1 MIKWVCYLVIGYL
14 LFVGLGIVL
23 GVLNIVPPKVAAP
36 VVFVVVFVATPSIY
50 RWAESKIRTRKEG
63 QT

>member
-23 GVLNIVPPKVAAP
+23 GVLNIMPPKVAAP
-36 VVFVVVFVATPSIY
+36 VVFAVAFLATPSIY
-50 RWAESKIRTRKEG
+50 KWIRSKLP
-63 QT
+63 